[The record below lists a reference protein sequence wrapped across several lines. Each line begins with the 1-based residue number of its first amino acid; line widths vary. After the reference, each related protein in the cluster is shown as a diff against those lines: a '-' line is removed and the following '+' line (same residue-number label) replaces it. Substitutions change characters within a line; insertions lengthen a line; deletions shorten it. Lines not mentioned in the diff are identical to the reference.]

1 MFPNG
6 LAIRNVTGCRYVLV
20 KEMKGGDEDRG
31 GEGGGGRGL
40 STHYVTSH
48 PLTNE
53 KEKPTP
59 KKVNR

>member
-1 MFPNG
+1 
-6 LAIRNVTGCRYVLV
+6 
-20 KEMKGGDEDRG
+20 MKGGDEDRG

-59 KKVNR
+59 KKVNRWTPLGRILLFLVWEWE

>member
-1 MFPNG
+1 
-6 LAIRNVTGCRYVLV
+6 
-20 KEMKGGDEDRG
+20 MKGGDEDRG